1 MEPVYSFAPF
11 AAVLAPL
18 VGACLILLTG
28 RKWANLREAWSVL
41 AALAQFG
48 FVYSMVGQVL
58 NGNVVEYTIVEV
70 YKGMAL
76 QFRVD
81 AFGMIFALLA
91 SSLWIAVSI
100 YSIGYMR
107 SLKEHAQ
114 TRFYF
119 CFALALFGAV
129 GVALS
134 GNLITL
140 YMYYEILTICTFP
153 LVAHKETPEA
163 VRAKILGRAALI
175 CIKVSSET
183 PAWARGCRNAKSA
196 SCVTSMLERTT
207 PRA

>member
-1 MEPVYSFAPF
+1 MDTVHSFAPF

-18 VGACLILLTG
+18 VGAALILLTG
-28 RKWANLREAWSVL
+28 RRRPNLRESWTIL
-41 AALAQFG
+41 AALAQFL
-48 FVYSMVGQVL
+48 FVYSMLPPVL
-58 NGNVVEYTIVEV
+58 RGSVVSFTIVEI
-70 YKGMAL
+70 YGGLAL
-76 QFRVD
+76 QLRVD

-91 SSLWIAVSI
+91 SSLWIVVSI

-140 YMYYEILTICTFP
+140 YMFYEILTISTFP

-163 VRAKILGRAALI
+163 IGPEENTWSISLEGL
-175 CIKVSSET
+175 CSSWL
-183 PAWARGCRNAKSA
+183 PWQ
-196 SCVTSMLERTT
+196 
-207 PRA
+207 